1 MKFWF
6 RYIFKNLSIIEI
18 GDENRLTNKI
28 ISDLP
33 NLMGFVF
40 EDLVKEFLR
49 ELNLKQELPFGFAR
63 IGSYWNRTWSV
74 EVDIVA
80 VDDEKDRILF
90 GECKLSSSKMDM
102 GVINKLKSRANA
114 IDWRR
119 EKREEYF
126 VVFTA
131 DEIEANIKKA
141 FEGQGIVVYS
151 LKDLILS

>member
-1 MKFWF
+1 
-6 RYIFKNLSIIEI
+6 
-18 GDENRLTNKI
+18 
-28 ISDLP
+28 
-33 NLMGFVF
+33 MGFVF

-119 EKREEYF
+119 EKRCLGY
-126 VVFTA
+126 
-131 DEIEANIKKA
+131 
-141 FEGQGIVVYS
+141 
-151 LKDLILS
+151 L